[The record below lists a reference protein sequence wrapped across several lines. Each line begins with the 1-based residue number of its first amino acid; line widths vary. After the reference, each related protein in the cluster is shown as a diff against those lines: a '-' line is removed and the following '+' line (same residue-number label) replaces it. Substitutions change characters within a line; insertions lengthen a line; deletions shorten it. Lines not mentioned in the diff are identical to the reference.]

1 MSFTGE
7 VKAEV
12 CSLNTIETEKI
23 SELSAIIHNSD
34 ITLTSIK
41 VSSEN
46 NNIIRHVYSLIKELY
61 NITPKVV
68 VRLGYNYNKKYIY
81 FLEINNNVFNILTDL
96 GILNNNQIL
105 ITPQDYIY
113 DDDSLTRAYIK
124 GVFLIS
130 GSINDPKKSRY
141 HLEILVETE
150 EYANFIKDLLN
161 KYDLNSK
168 VLKRDNKYMIYI
180 KEAEK
185 IGDFLRI
192 INASKALLYYEDIR
206 IYRDH
211 KNMTNRLN
219 NCEQANVDKIITSAN
234 NQVKDIELI
243 MSIGGLDLLDEKEQV
258 VANYRMKYKDASLLE
273 LSEIISLETGTKIT
287 KSGVNHRMKKI
298 TDLAKRIR
306 NKENK

>member
-12 CSLNTIETEKI
+12 CSLNTIETAKT
-23 SELSAIIHNSD
+23 SESSAIIHNPD

-46 NNIIRHVYSLIKELY
+46 NNVIRHVYTLLKELY
-61 NITPKVV
+61 GITPKVV
-68 VRLGYNYNKKYIY
+68 VRRGYNYNKKYIY

-124 GVFLIS
+124 GIFLIS

-150 EYANFIKDLLN
+150 EYANFIKNLLN

-168 VLKRDNKYMIYI
+168 V
-180 KEAEK
+180 
-185 IGDFLRI
+185 
-192 INASKALLYYEDIR
+192 
-206 IYRDH
+206 
-211 KNMTNRLN
+211 
-219 NCEQANVDKIITSAN
+219 
-234 NQVKDIELI
+234 
-243 MSIGGLDLLDEKEQV
+243 
-258 VANYRMKYKDASLLE
+258 
-273 LSEIISLETGTKIT
+273 
-287 KSGVNHRMKKI
+287 
-298 TDLAKRIR
+298 
-306 NKENK
+306 

>member
-68 VRLGYNYNKKYIY
+68 VRRGYNYNKKYIY

-150 EYANFIKDLLN
+150 EYANFIKNLLN

-219 NCEQANVDKIITSAN
+219 NCEQANVDKIIYFLYFEYVPL
-234 NQVKDIELI
+234 NQ
-243 MSIGGLDLLDEKEQV
+243 
-258 VANYRMKYKDASLLE
+258 
-273 LSEIISLETGTKIT
+273 
-287 KSGVNHRMKKI
+287 
-298 TDLAKRIR
+298 
-306 NKENK
+306 